1 MTDTPRWPVP
11 WIRAGL
17 DLAVLG
23 SLTRGPRH
31 GYAIAQELAAHGFG
45 LLKGGSLYPVLNRL
59 EEAGSVE
66 AAWVEGTGGPGKRQY
81 HLTAAGRT
89 RLQAEL
95 TQWRELADTLS
106 EMARTDDP
114 STGGTR

>member
-1 MTDTPRWPVP
+1 M
-11 WIRAGL
+11 
-17 DLAVLG
+17 
-23 SLTRGPRH
+23 
-31 GYAIAQELAAHGFG
+31 
-45 LLKGGSLYPVLNRL
+45 
-59 EEAGSVE
+59 E
-66 AAWVEGTGGPGKRQY
+66 AAWVEGTGGPGKREY